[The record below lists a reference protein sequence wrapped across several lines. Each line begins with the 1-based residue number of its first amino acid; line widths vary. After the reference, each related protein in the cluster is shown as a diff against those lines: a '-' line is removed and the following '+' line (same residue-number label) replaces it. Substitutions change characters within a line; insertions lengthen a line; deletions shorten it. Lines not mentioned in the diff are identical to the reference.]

1 MRDTVGV
8 VDNFQERIALGWTT
22 HCFDIENNISPGTG
36 ISIYTVVIELN
47 NSPYADLS
55 KLGV

>member
-1 MRDTVGV
+1 LI
-8 VDNFQERIALGWTT
+8 NNTT
-22 HCFDIENNISPGTG
+22 HHAVSRGVFI
-36 ISIYTVVIELN
+36 